1 MDFTSPEDALRF
13 EPFVH
18 ARRDLSDRL
27 RVLCSMYR
35 SLRVDFYRHRAH
47 WVPDRPHRHR
57 PCLISH
63 TLREITGVFCVS
75 IGHALCRDKSAPAH
89 TNQSRFEL
97 VPPDG
102 GSGGLCGASL
112 GARVANR

>member
-18 ARRDLSDRL
+18 ARRDISDRL

-57 PCLISH
+57 SSQVRGAHNL
-63 TLREITGVFCVS
+63 VS
-75 IGHALCRDKSAPAH
+75 C
-89 TNQSRFEL
+89 
-97 VPPDG
+97 
-102 GSGGLCGASL
+102 
-112 GARVANR
+112 RVANPFWE